1 MINFYETRMG
11 HQFYE
16 HDIPTLARALERLA
30 GMASESERV
39 QTRSIVVNGN
49 ELSDMQIN
57 QFIDQRVS
65 RLIDIKVTAYT
76 LPNGAPKKEY
86 LIIYVPKNR

>member
-1 MINFYETRMG
+1 MINFYETKMG

-16 HDIPTLARALERLA
+16 HDIPALARALERLA
-30 GMASESERV
+30 GMTSERV
-39 QTRSIVVNGN
+39 QTRSIEVTGN
-49 ELSDMQIN
+49 KLADMQIN
-57 QFIDQRVS
+57 QFLDTNVS

>member
-30 GMASESERV
+30 DMTSERV
-39 QTRSIVVNGN
+39 QTRSIVVTGN
-49 ELSDMQIN
+49 ELADMQIN
-57 QFIDQRVS
+57 QFLDTNVS

-76 LPNGAPKKEY
+76 LPNGAQRKS
-86 LIIYVPKNR
+86 I

>member
-30 GMASESERV
+30 GMTSERV
-39 QTRSIVVNGN
+39 RTRSIVVTGN
-49 ELSDMQIN
+49 ELADMQIN
-57 QFIDQRVS
+57 QFLDANVS